1 MVQERVRM
9 KNALEN
15 ILNTDRPLWA
25 MQAELQAVT
34 DGSRYAWQYLQGQKG
49 GWKGR
54 KDGRREEQG
63 G

>member
-34 DGSRYAWQYLQGQKG
+34 DGSRYAWQYLQGQPDGEGRRMK
-49 GWKGR
+49 KGR
-54 KDGRREEQG
+54 EFG
-63 G
+63 